1 MQHYFNV
8 EIATSY
14 GLNCAILLDNILF
27 WCEKNKANKKNFY
40 DGFYWTYNS
49 NEAFSKL
56 FPYMTPKV
64 IRTSL
69 DKLIL
74 EGLLLKGNYNQN
86 QYDRTAWYAV
96 TLKTLILYHIVDPE
110 DYTEKNSVEP
120 HKSSFALQGKCIRPT
135 GQMDLPQEKNAFASE
150 GRPIPYNKQDITT
163 DKKQSTYP
171 AAKMDEDEMDIAGDP
186 ASAFLEYQ
194 NLIKKNF
201 RYEDYI
207 LENPGAKD
215 KVDEIIDLMA
225 EIISIPQDKVRIN
238 QKNYPYSVVKAQLL
252 KLDDSHLDYVL
263 KSLTKASQNNEI
275 KNIRSYLLTCLFN
288 SKNSANIGLSCEIQ
302 HDLQSYRQKN
312 NSMDVLQNEKDE
324 LDYDELAMQRFQA
337 RLKGTR

>member
-8 EIATSY
+8 DIAASY
-14 GLNCAILLDNILF
+14 GVNCAILLDNILF
-27 WCEKNKANKKNFY
+27 WCEKNKANRKNYY

-96 TLKTLILYHIVDPE
+96 TQKTLILYHIANPE
-110 DYTEKNSVEP
+110 DYAEENSVEP

-135 GQMDLPQEKNAFASE
+135 GKMDLPQEKNAFAPE
-150 GRPIPYNKQDITT
+150 GRPIPYNKPNQKQDRNPSINLSLETEQI
-163 DKKQSTYP
+163 DGL
-171 AAKMDEDEMDIAGDP
+171 DDP
-186 ASAFLEYQ
+186 AFVFLEYQ
-194 NLIKKNF
+194 NLIRKNIS
-201 RYEDYI
+201 YDDY
-207 LENPGAKD
+207 LQENPTAKD
-215 KVDEIIDLMA
+215 EVDEIVDLMA
-225 EIISIPQDKVRIN
+225 EIISIPQERIRIN
-238 QKNYPYSVVKAQLL
+238 QKEYPYAVVKAQLL
-252 KLDDSHLDYVL
+252 KLNESHLDYVL
-263 KSLTKASQNNEI
+263 KSLKKASTNNEI

-288 SKNSANIGLSCEIQ
+288 SKNSANISLSCEVQ
-302 HDLQSYRQKN
+302 HDLQTFRTHKKKQHKPPEDSGI
-312 NSMDVLQNEKDE
+312 
-324 LDYDELAMQRFQA
+324 DYDEIAMQKFQE
-337 RLKGTR
+337 RLKGI